1 MATSENGF
9 EMAEINTSASAEAA
23 RRKMKIDIMYSRL
36 SRKNMPRDCDAWKAA
51 EEILTKCY
59 DQLVFLDDK
68 IDNAEI

>member
-9 EMAEINTSASAEAA
+9 EMSVFNASASAEAA

-36 SRKNMPRDCDAWKAA
+36 SRKSMSRDCDAWKAA

-59 DQLVFLDDK
+59 DQLVYLEDK
-68 IDNAEI
+68 IDNGEI